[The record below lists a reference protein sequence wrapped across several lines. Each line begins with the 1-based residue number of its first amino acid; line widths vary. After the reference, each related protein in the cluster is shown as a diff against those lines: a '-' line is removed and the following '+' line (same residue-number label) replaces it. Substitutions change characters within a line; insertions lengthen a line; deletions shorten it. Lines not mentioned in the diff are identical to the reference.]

1 MRINDYRLTGSNAGQ
16 TERTNETSDAS
27 LSSTGKTQ
35 TRESDRVEMSS
46 FTGRLSQTLTADS
59 ERRQVRIEQLSSLF
73 AAGKLDADPGRLS
86 RKMVDSM
93 FSAV

>member
-93 FSAV
+93 LSAV